1 MKIVGQ
7 LKAILGLDKSKFD
20 AGLKSAEKGAGTFG
34 KSLKA
39 IFASAGLALGIKELI
54 RFGLESAK
62 LAAKAEG
69 VKAAFERLNSPTLL
83 QDLRRATKNTVSD
96 VQLMTNAIRAN
107 NFRLPL
113 EQLPKYFE
121 FATRRARETG
131 DSVDYLVDSIVLGIS
146 RESPKILDNLGL
158 SLSEINE
165 ELKKTPNYAEAV
177 GNIIERELR
186 KAGDAA
192 DDAGVKFMQFSASW
206 EGLKESA
213 GGVVNKSGLPKLLD
227 RWAVQ
232 MRILGDE
239 SMTAAQK
246 IAMLMTTRIDKSA
259 YNNYL
264 EHINNLKKA
273 TSGYNW
279 GMGQSAK
286 MGFSTGFNMLS
297 GIKPAQVKTL
307 QSLTDEI
314 ASLEEM
320 MMGLSITNEEEIR
333 STVKQIEAK
342 KKQIDAI
349 MGVGEAVKKTKREIQ
364 DAAQVWGEM
373 LKPEQMSLG
382 NIAYSKNNIG
392 GFTGTPGGMSK
403 IYADPKK
410 LAKTT
415 ENLAGLGGA
424 YDEINS
430 KVLSL
435 SNSIS
440 DVFYGALTGDD
451 FFKSIGESLK
461 RLAAQFAAT
470 ATAAAL
476 LALAIS
482 MIPGFGQIMGI
493 KEGASFGNVFG
504 QLFKGG
510 MGLGMAEGGTIPS
523 GYPNDSFGPVMLSSG
538 ETVLTARQSQWLKD
552 GIKVNVVGTI
562 YNRDISLANRRSNY
576 SN

>member
-20 AGLKSAEKGAGTFG
+20 AGLKSAEKGASTFG

-69 VKAAFERLNSPTLL
+69 VRAAFDRLNSPTLL

-96 VQLMTNAIRAN
+96 VQLMTNAIRAS

-131 DSVDYLVDSIVLGIS
+131 DSVNYLVDSIVLGIS

-165 ELKKTPNYAEAV
+165 ELKHTPDYATAV
-177 GNIIERELR
+177 GNIIERELK

-192 DDAGVKFMQFSASW
+192 DDAGVKFMQFSAAW
-206 EGLKESA
+206 EGFKEGA
-213 GGVVNKSGLPKLLD
+213 GDLVNKTGLPNLLQ
-227 RWAVQ
+227 RWSTQ

-239 SMTAAQK
+239 SMTASQK
-246 IAMLMTTRIDKSA
+246 LAMLFATRIDKGA

-264 EHINNLKKA
+264 EHLNRLSKGVKDA
-273 TSGYNW
+273 YNPAA
-279 GMGQSAK
+279 GAAASLGI
-286 MGFSTGFNMLS
+286 GTGFNMFA
-297 GIKPAQVKTL
+297 GIEPKQITTL
-307 QSLTDEI
+307 QTLTDEI

-320 MMGLSITNEEEIR
+320 MMGLSITQEDEIR
-333 STVKQIEAK
+333 SVLKDIEAK

-349 MGVGEAVKKTKREIQ
+349 MGVGEAVKKTTREIQ
-364 DAAQVWGEM
+364 DAQQVWGEM
-373 LKPEQMSLG
+373 VKPEQMALG
-382 NIAYSKNNIG
+382 NIAYSKGDI
-392 GFTGTPGGMSK
+392 TTAGTGGMSQLF
-403 IYADPKK
+403 ANPKE
-410 LAKTT
+410 LAKTQ
-415 ENLAGLGGA
+415 ENLNGLGDAYDDVNNRVMNLAGT
-424 YDEINS
+424 IT
-430 KVLSL
+430 
-435 SNSIS
+435 
-440 DVFYGALTGDD
+440 DVFYGALTSDD
-451 FFKSIGESLK
+451 GVFKSIGESLK

-470 ATAAAL
+470 AMAAAV
-476 LALAIS
+476 LAFAIS
-482 MIPGFGQIMGI
+482 MIPGLGQIAGVE
-493 KEGASFGNVFG
+493 KGAKFGDIFG
-504 QLFKGG
+504 KILKGG
-510 MGLGMAEGGTIPS
+510 LGLGMASGGEIPG
-523 GYPNDSFGPVMLSSG
+523 GYPNDTFPAMLSSG

-552 GIKVNVVGTI
+552 GIKVNVTGI
-562 YNRDISLANRRSNY
+562 IRNKDLSLTSRRSNY